1 MSRRLLFAILFVLS
15 LESWP
20 GFSQVSLSESIFLP
34 PRFFVGDRVELRL
47 KYDTPADLVVDQA
60 ELLPEHPWI
69 EFHTIEVRDRR
80 ASGRPGEVLVRIFF
94 TPFQPGESLI
104 PVFRLGD
111 LRIGEISVTTQS
123 VLEEDRKPI
132 LRGPRTQLNIP
143 LTWLK
148 LLILA
153 AVGIGAPAGMVFL
166 LRYGV
171 RGIARIREARI
182 RRLPYLHARKS
193 LTRLSAQLSAIEG
206 KSFFILL
213 SLAVRRYFTERL
225 SAPLMSAATGEII
238 KELNRAGLDLDEDL
252 SQRIHEVLWG
262 ADLIKFSGK
271 RSNKREMRQNLK
283 AVDSIVE
290 QIEERTV
297 HVES

>member
-1 MSRRLLFAILFVLS
+1 MSRRPFIPLLFVLF
-15 LESWP
+15 LESWT

-47 KYDTPADLVVDQA
+47 KYDTPADLVISQA

-69 EFHTIEVRDRR
+69 EFHTIEVQDRR
-80 ASGRPGEVLVRIFF
+80 ASGRSGEVVVRLFF

-104 PVFRLGD
+104 SAFRLGD
-111 LRIGEISVTTQS
+111 LGIEEISVTTQS
-123 VLEEDRKPI
+123 ALEAEQAPA
-132 LRGPRTQLNIP
+132 LRGPRNQLNLP

-153 AVGIGAPAGMVFL
+153 AIGIGAPVCVVFL

-193 LTRLSAQLSAIEG
+193 LNRLTSQLSSIEG

-213 SLAVRRYFTERL
+213 SLAVKRYLTERL
-225 SAPLMSAATGEII
+225 SAPLMSAATGEIL
-238 KELNRAGLDLDEDL
+238 KELNRAGLEEDL
-252 SQRIHEVLWG
+252 SLRVHGVLRR

-271 RSNKREMRQNLK
+271 RSNMREMLQNLK
-283 AVDSIVE
+283 VVDSIVD

>member
-1 MSRRLLFAILFVLS
+1 MSRRLFIPLLFVLS

-47 KYDTPADLVVDQA
+47 KYDTPADLVVRQA

-69 EFHTIEVRDRR
+69 EFQTIEVQDRR
-80 ASGRPGEVLVRIFF
+80 ASGRSGEVVVRIFF
-94 TPFQPGESLI
+94 IPFQPGESLI
-104 PVFRLGD
+104 PAFRLGD
-111 LRIGEISVTTQS
+111 LGIGEISVTTQS
-123 VLEEDRKPI
+123 ALEAEQTPH
-132 LRGPRTQLNIP
+132 LRGPRTQLNLP

-153 AVGIGAPAGMVFL
+153 AAGIGAPAGMVFL

-182 RRLPYLHARKS
+182 RRLPYLHARKNLNR
-193 LTRLSAQLSAIEG
+193 LTAQLSSIEG

-213 SLAVRRYFTERL
+213 SLAVRRYLTERL
-225 SAPLMSAATGEII
+225 SAPLMSAATGEIL
-238 KELNRAGLDLDEDL
+238 KELNRAGLEEDL
-252 SQRIHEVLWG
+252 SQRIHEVLKAG
-262 ADLIKFSGK
+262 DLIKFSGK
-271 RSNKREMRQNLK
+271 RSNKREMQQNLK
-283 AVDSIVE
+283 AVDSLVE

>member
-1 MSRRLLFAILFVLS
+1 MSRRLFIPLLFVLFF
-15 LESWP
+15 ESWT
-20 GFSQVSLSESIFLP
+20 GFSQASFSESILLP
-34 PRFFVGDRVELRL
+34 LRFFVGDRVELRL
-47 KYDTPADLVVDQA
+47 KYDTPAGLVVNQA

-69 EFHTIEVRDRR
+69 EFHSIEVQDRR
-80 ASGRPGEVLVRIFF
+80 ISGRSGEVVVRIFF

-104 PVFRLGD
+104 PAFRLGD
-111 LRIGEISVTTQS
+111 LAIGEISVTTQTA
-123 VLEEDRKPI
+123 LEEQQTPS
-132 LRGPRTQLNIP
+132 LRGPRTQLNLP

-153 AVGIGAPAGMVFL
+153 VVGIGAPVGIVFL

-171 RGIARIREARI
+171 RGLTRIRQARI

-193 LTRLSAQLSAIEG
+193 LNRLTSQLSSIEG

-213 SLAVRRYFTERL
+213 SLAMRRYLTERFTE
-225 SAPLMSAATGEII
+225 PLMSAATGEIL
-238 KELNRAGLDLDEDL
+238 KELKRAGLEEDL
-252 SQRIHEVLWG
+252 SLRIHEVLKA

-271 RSNKREMRQNLK
+271 RSNKTEMQQNLK

-290 QIEERTV
+290 QIEERAI

>member
-1 MSRRLLFAILFVLS
+1 MSRRLFIPLLFILF
-15 LESWP
+15 LESWA

-47 KYDTPADLVVDQA
+47 NYDIPADLLVDQA

-69 EFHTIEVRDRR
+69 EFHTVEVQDRR
-80 ASGRPGEVLVRIFF
+80 ASGRSGEVVVRIFF

-104 PVFRLGD
+104 PAFRLGD
-111 LRIGEISVTTQS
+111 LGIGEFSVTTQS
-123 VLEEDRKPI
+123 ALEAEQTPL
-132 LRGPRTQLNIP
+132 LRGPRTQLNLP

-148 LLILA
+148 LLILL
-153 AVGIGAPAGMVFL
+153 AVGIGAPACMFFL

-171 RGIARIREARI
+171 RGIAMIREARI

-193 LTRLSAQLSAIEG
+193 LNRLTSQLSTIEG

-213 SLAVRRYFTERL
+213 SLAVRRYLTERL
-225 SAPLMSAATGEII
+225 SEPLMSSATGEIL
-238 KELNRAGLDLDEDL
+238 KELNRAGLEEDL
-252 SQRIHEVLWG
+252 SLRIHDVLRR

-271 RSNKREMRQNLK
+271 RSNKREMQQGLK
-283 AVDSIVE
+283 VVGSIVE
-290 QIEERTV
+290 QMEERTV